1 MESNQYLA
9 MFIDESK
16 EHLQA
21 MNENLLQLE
30 QSPSDLS
37 IVQNIFRSAHTLKG
51 MSATMG
57 FEDLANLTHEMENV
71 LDLVRHEKLSMDDY
85 IFDVLFKSFDALE
98 AMVNDIIAGGDGQA
112 DVSEIVNHLQAV
124 LNGSYR
130 PSQAAETGQV
140 SSTSSKAKVQA
151 EAFDQYQLSII
162 QQSLSSGFQVYE
174 VRVKIRQDCVLKA
187 ARAYM
192 VFDALERSGEIARSI
207 PPVQEIEQEKFD
219 HEFIVY
225 YITKLQAQE
234 VKKLIMDVSEIEDAV
249 IETIDEQKLRE
260 LQDRSLQDAKP
271 QPEPAAEK
279 PKQGSK
285 KQAKGQASAGSASK
299 QQVAGRTI
307 RVDIERLDTLMNL
320 FSELLIDRVRLEQL
334 ASEIGRQELTETVE
348 HMARVSS
355 DLQNIV
361 LKLRMMPV
369 ETVFNRFPRMIRDLA
384 KTLNKKVDLII
395 TGSETELDRT
405 VVDEIGDPLV
415 HLLRNALDHGL
426 EGPEDRV
433 KAGKPETGTV
443 HLRAYQSGNHVF
455 IEIEDDGRGIDRE
468 KVLSKAIQNGVVKSE
483 DAERLSDREVYQ
495 LLFASGFSTAE
506 VISDISGRGVGL
518 DVVKAKITSLG
529 GDVTVDSTLGA
540 GTKFTVQL
548 PLTLSIIT
556 AMLIRLGEEK
566 YAIPI
571 SSVVETAL
579 INDEDIRYVHG
590 MRMIQFRDNV
600 IPLIDLASVLE
611 VPGHG
616 EKQRSQEM
624 NVVIVHKGDKLAA
637 LITDEF
643 IGQQE
648 IVLKTLGGY
657 LNQVFAVS
665 GATILGDGQVALILD
680 TNALIR

>member
-140 SSTSSKAKVQA
+140 SSTSSEAKVQA

-260 LQDRSLQDAKP
+260 LQDKSLQDAKP

>member
-140 SSTSSKAKVQA
+140 SSTSSEAKVQA

-299 QQVAGRTI
+299 QQVAGHTI

>member
-112 DVSEIVNHLQAV
+112 DVSEIVNHLQAI
-124 LNGSYR
+124 LNGSYS

-140 SSTSSKAKVQA
+140 SSTSSEAKVLA

-162 QQSLSSGFQVYE
+162 KQSLSSGFQVYE

-207 PPVQEIEQEKFD
+207 PSVQEIEQEKFD

-225 YITKLQAQE
+225 YITKLHAQE

-249 IETIDEQKLRE
+249 IETIDEQKLKE

-279 PKQGSK
+279 PKQDSK
-285 KQAKGQASAGSASK
+285 KQAKGQTSAGGASN

-334 ASEIGRQELTETVE
+334 ASEIGRHELTETVE

-355 DLQNIV
+355 DLQSIV

-415 HLLRNALDHGL
+415 HLLRNAVDHGL
-426 EGPEDRV
+426 EGPEDRI

-518 DVVKAKITSLG
+518 DVVKTKITSLG
-529 GDVTVDSTLGA
+529 GDVTVDSTLGV

-579 INDEDIRYVHG
+579 VNDEDIRYVHG

-611 VPGHG
+611 VPGHE
-616 EKQRSQEM
+616 EKQQSQEL
-624 NVVIVHKGDKLAA
+624 NVVIVHKGDKLVA

>member
-71 LDLVRHEKLSMDDY
+71 LDLVRHEKISMDDY

-140 SSTSSKAKVQA
+140 SSTSSEAKVQA